1 MLFTQLSIQINFFQT
16 NSGNFFFKFQCACNI
31 NGRKISTLYPVI
43 FKILCLILD
52 DKAVCEGY
60 EFTDETTSEDKLPQ
74 RKHMPQSPILP
85 GKGCMKVI
93 NS

>member
-1 MLFTQLSIQINFFQT
+1 M
-16 NSGNFFFKFQCACNI
+16 CNI
-31 NGRKISTLYPVI
+31 NGRKISTLYPAI

-93 NS
+93 DSYNQQLSGCLLFSFCFINKIKLGL